1 MMNDYETI
9 YNNIKLDNRVAINTA
24 NLVTYI
30 KNNTDI
36 DILEDKNVTKIKRYV
51 TKDTIEF
58 TFHYKNKMYM
68 ATYYIKENEFEF
80 KQLIL

>member
-1 MMNDYETI
+1 MNNYETI
-9 YNNIKLDNRVAINTA
+9 YNDYLDNRVAINTA

-36 DILEDKNVTKIKRYV
+36 DILEDKNVTKIKRYI

-68 ATYYIKENEFEF
+68 ATYFNNSNAYEITN
-80 KQLIL
+80 LIV

>member
-1 MMNDYETI
+1 MNNYETI
-9 YNNIKLDNRVAINTA
+9 YNDNKLDNRVAINTA

-36 DILEDKNVTKIKRYV
+36 DILEDKNVTKIKRYI

-68 ATYYIKENEFEF
+68 ATYFNNSNAYEITN
-80 KQLIL
+80 LIV